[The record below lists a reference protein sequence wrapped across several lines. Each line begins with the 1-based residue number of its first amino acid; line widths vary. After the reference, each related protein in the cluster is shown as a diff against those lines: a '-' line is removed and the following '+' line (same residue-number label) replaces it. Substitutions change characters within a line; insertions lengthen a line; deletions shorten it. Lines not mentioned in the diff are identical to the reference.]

1 MFEENR
7 NGEKTVSESYGFMRS
22 GNSVAFFEQTDRT
35 FLIEVNP
42 ECSLTCGNIKSR
54 FTTGSTLASGRLL
67 KGQDKT
73 FLALLKVPEC
83 IDLW

>member
-42 ECSLTCGNIKSR
+42 ECSLTCGNKKQIH
-54 FTTGSTLASGRLL
+54 SGFR
-67 KGQDKT
+67 KAFKR
-73 FLALLKVPEC
+73 PR
-83 IDLW
+83 

>member
-1 MFEENR
+1 MFEENQ

-42 ECSLTCGNIKSR
+42 ECSLTCGNNKKLIHNWHS
-54 FTTGSTLASGRLL
+54 SGRPL
-67 KGQDKT
+67 KRGSED
-73 FLALLKVPEC
+73 LKVPEC